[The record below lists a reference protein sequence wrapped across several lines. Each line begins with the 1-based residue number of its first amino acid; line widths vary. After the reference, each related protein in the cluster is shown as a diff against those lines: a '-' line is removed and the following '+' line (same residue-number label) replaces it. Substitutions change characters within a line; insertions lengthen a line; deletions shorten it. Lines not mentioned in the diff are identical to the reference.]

1 MLGISAGK
9 HYPTERF
16 WCIPDDIGKKVILG
30 LDAHTVD
37 NICDVESYEKALDI
51 VRKYDLNLIDR
62 IEI

>member
-1 MLGISAGK
+1 M
-9 HYPTERF
+9 
-16 WCIPDDIGKKVILG
+16 
-30 LDAHTVD
+30 HTVD

>member
-1 MLGISAGK
+1 MYT
-9 HYPTERF
+9 H
-16 WCIPDDIGKKVILG
+16 DIGNKVILG